1 VCLPLTCSYTC
12 TYYCQQQQREP
23 AAELTLEQ
31 FTALADCNVW
41 TPSMDAC
48 IVQIMTDCAEQCN
61 ALTAMALSPQQLH
74 TALATPAARSALQA
88 AAGATSSS
96 TSSSVSLAAAAARST
111 VLRAFNNA
119 LVHTLP
125 YCDVT
130 PALALQHSTGA
141 CQLSFRWGCSASGSQ
156 GFGPLV
162 TRLKGS
168 VLLRTKEALLRG
180 LLSATATRAAKAED
194 EYDYPS
200 DLPLVSLNR
209 PRAAAA
215 ASFADSSA
223 RLAGCLFG
231 QLWRELLEQSRRRKS
246 SSSGSIGGAAALRMA
261 YAHPMDDGQE
271 RAFKVRFEG
280 EGVGTLLLLM
290 LLICYILECNACVDH
305 VSRW

>member
-1 VCLPLTCSYTC
+1 
-12 TYYCQQQQREP
+12 
-23 AAELTLEQ
+23 
-31 FTALADCNVW
+31 
-41 TPSMDAC
+41 
-48 IVQIMTDCAEQCN
+48 MTDCAEEHS
-61 ALTAMALSPQQLH
+61 ALTPMALTPQQLH
-74 TALATPAARSALQA
+74 TALAAPAARAALQA
-88 AAGATSSS
+88 AAAAASATSSS
-96 TSSSVSLAAAAARST
+96 IGDGVSLAAAAARST
-111 VLRAFNNA
+111 VLRALHNA

-130 PALALQHSTGA
+130 PALRLQSGA
-141 CQLSFRWGCSASGSQ
+141 CQQAFRWGCSGAGSQ
-156 GFGPLV
+156 GFGALV

-215 ASFADSSA
+215 VSFADSSA
-223 RLAGCLFG
+223 RLSGSLFG
-231 QLWRELLEQSRRRKS
+231 QLWRELLEQSRRRKAS
-246 SSSGSIGGAAALRMA
+246 SSGAAALRMA

-280 EGVGTLLLLM
+280 EGVGTLMLLL
-290 LLICYILECNACVDH
+290 LLLPIGYIHCCF
-305 VSRW
+305 